1 MQSGSGASLLNAVWK
16 WSQSSKCS
24 LEVEQVFEMQSGSGA
39 SLRNAVWKWSQS
51 SKGSLEVEPVF

>member
-24 LEVEQVFEMQSGSGA
+24 LE
-39 SLRNAVWKWSQS
+39 L
-51 SKGSLEVEPVF
+51 EPVFLNTAWKLSHSSKHSLELEPAF